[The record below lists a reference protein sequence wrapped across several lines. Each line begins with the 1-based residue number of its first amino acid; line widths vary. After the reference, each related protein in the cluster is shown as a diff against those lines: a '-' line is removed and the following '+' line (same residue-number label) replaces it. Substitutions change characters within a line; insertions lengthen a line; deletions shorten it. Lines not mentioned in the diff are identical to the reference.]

1 MKSKTYEEF
10 VEKFKS
16 KRTTDDCMT
25 PPLIYD
31 AVLSW
36 VVKEYNIS
44 PDDVIRPFWPGKDY
58 QKEEYPEGCIVVDN
72 PPFSI
77 LSSICEWYLERN
89 IKFFLFAPGL
99 TLFSKKNYTMIN
111 HIGCNA
117 QITYEN
123 GATVRTGFLTNMGD
137 GDIVAQTSPTLLTA
151 IKEASANF
159 KKQSSKKLPKYQY
172 PFNILTSA
180 MLNKY
185 SEQGITFNVRRSECV
200 RVSSLDG
207 QRAEGRNN
215 GIFGGGLLLSESAAF
230 RHHEAAE
237 AAEAAKAAKAAKAE
251 KVEKII
257 TFELSAKEKEIVRL
271 LK

>member
-10 VEKFKS
+10 VEKFKP

-36 VVKEYNIS
+36 VVKEYNIN

-99 TLFSKKNYTMIN
+99 TLFSKK
-111 HIGCNA
+111 
-117 QITYEN
+117 IT
-123 GATVRTGFLTNMGD
+123 R
-137 GDIVAQTSPTLLTA
+137 
-151 IKEASANF
+151 
-159 KKQSSKKLPKYQY
+159 
-172 PFNILTSA
+172 
-180 MLNKY
+180 
-185 SEQGITFNVRRSECV
+185 
-200 RVSSLDG
+200 
-207 QRAEGRNN
+207 
-215 GIFGGGLLLSESAAF
+215 
-230 RHHEAAE
+230 
-237 AAEAAKAAKAAKAE
+237 
-251 KVEKII
+251 
-257 TFELSAKEKEIVRL
+257 
-271 LK
+271 

>member
-1 MKSKTYEEF
+1 M
-10 VEKFKS
+10 
-16 KRTTDDCMT
+16 
-25 PPLIYD
+25 
-31 AVLSW
+31 
-36 VVKEYNIS
+36 KEYNIN

-123 GATVRTGFLTNMGD
+123 GAKVRTGFLTNMGD

-159 KKQSSKKLPKYQY
+159 KKQSS
-172 PFNILTSA
+172 
-180 MLNKY
+180 
-185 SEQGITFNVRRSECV
+185 
-200 RVSSLDG
+200 DG
-207 QRAEGRNN
+207 RGRH
-215 GIFGGGLLLSESAAF
+215 S
-230 RHHEAAE
+230 
-237 AAEAAKAAKAAKAE
+237 
-251 KVEKII
+251 
-257 TFELSAKEKEIVRL
+257 
-271 LK
+271 

>member
-1 MKSKTYEEF
+1 M
-10 VEKFKS
+10 
-16 KRTTDDCMT
+16 
-25 PPLIYD
+25 
-31 AVLSW
+31 
-36 VVKEYNIS
+36 
-44 PDDVIRPFWPGKDY
+44 
-58 QKEEYPEGCIVVDN
+58 
-72 PPFSI
+72 
-77 LSSICEWYLERN
+77 
-89 IKFFLFAPGL
+89 
-99 TLFSKKNYTMIN
+99 
-111 HIGCNA
+111 
-117 QITYEN
+117 
-123 GATVRTGFLTNMGD
+123 RTGFLTNMGD